1 MKNKNKIWW
10 ALSITLSVAALLG
23 LALVILFWHQSAEQ
37 SRVGNQDHIW
47 IYARV
52 VLVLCLVIIALL
64 GLLLARIFWKLI
76 LPLSK
81 VSEEINLIYTANPAH
96 RIQVGG
102 AFELGRL
109 VQQINSIAEKYETLE
124 KSVFKR
130 VQVAKAELEEE
141 KNILAAIMAE
151 LPDAV
156 LICNKE
162 SRIILYNS
170 QAKRFF
176 GEKTKSAVT
185 ASSTRNTGAK
195 DAVNPPP
202 KVHLGIGRPLSDFV
216 EENII
221 QYALAEIH
229 QRLENDE
236 ENVSSYFVITDIA
249 NRLLRAEA
257 SPILSPQREFSG
269 FVIIFNEITQ
279 DLRVEARSGFLL
291 QSFQQKIRH
300 SVASIKSAI
309 EVIREY
315 PDVNAQQQ
323 RHLMEIIHAE
333 SHSLEQLIQREG
345 NQTLRQPHNHWPTM
359 PIAVSDL
366 MEALQKKASEKLDI
380 NLRVE
385 FDSQEP
391 WIKVDTYAI
400 LMVLLFFLQR
410 ISQEANVTQ
419 YQCQNSQERDFVFVD
434 FIWAGKPIS
443 IEKIRQWEGMQLVF
457 LDEHIPLH
465 PKEILEHHGIE
476 IWPYREHHGDQR
488 AFLRMH
494 VPVFRSQE
502 QKAVRRASVL
512 PDSRPEFYAFD
523 LFNQPGQ
530 SPNLDVRRLHELAYT
545 VFDTETTGLDPGGGD
560 EIISIGAIRIINGRI
575 LAEESFDQLINPLR
589 SIPASTTD
597 IHGID
602 NNRVRNQPTI
612 DVVLPDFFKFT
623 EETILVAHNAA
634 FDMRMLQMCEQRTG
648 VKFLQPVLDTL
659 LLSAVAHSAHDD
671 HTLSAIAGRLGV
683 PIAGR
688 HTAMGDAL
696 MTAHIFLKL
705 ISLLA
710 DMGIETLGQARE
722 ASEKTYYA
730 RLKF

>member
-10 ALSITLSVAALLG
+10 ALSISLSLAALLG
-23 LALVILFWHQSAEQ
+23 LALVILFWQQSTDQ
-37 SRVGNQDHIW
+37 SGTAYWGI
-47 IYARV
+47 ARYT
-52 VLVLCLVIIALL
+52 LIICLALIALI
-64 GLLLARIFWKLI
+64 GFLLSHLFWKLVI
-76 LPLSK
+76 PLSK
-81 VSEEINLIYTANPAH
+81 VSEEIALIYAANPNH
-96 RIQVGG
+96 RIDVSG
-102 AFELGRL
+102 AYGLGQL
-109 VQQINSIAEKYETLE
+109 VYQINSAAEKYKTLE

-162 SRIILYNS
+162 NRIILYNS

-176 GEKTKSAVT
+176 SERTSAGRSSVLNAKTESVP
-185 ASSTRNTGAK
+185 
-195 DAVNPPP
+195 DAVSG
-202 KVHLGIGRPLSDFV
+202 KVHLGIGRPISDFV

-229 QRLENDE
+229 QRLENNE
-236 ENVSSYFVITDIA
+236 EHVSSNFVITDLA

-279 DLRVEARSGFLL
+279 DLRGEALSGFLL

-309 EVIREY
+309 EVIRDY
-315 PDVNAQQQ
+315 PAVSTAQQQ
-323 RHLMEIIHAE
+323 HLMKIIHTE
-333 SHSLEQLIQREG
+333 SQSLEQLIQREG
-345 NQTLRQPHNHWPTM
+345 NQTLKQPHNHWPTM
-359 PIAVSDL
+359 PIAIDDL
-366 MEALQKKASEKLDI
+366 IEALQKKASEKMGIELS
-380 NLRVE
+380 
-385 FDSQEP
+385 FDFGSTAP

-400 LMVLLFFLQR
+400 IMVLLFFMQR
-410 ISQEANVTQ
+410 IGAEADTTAYQCAYSQEGEFA
-419 YQCQNSQERDFVFVD
+419 FID
-434 FIWAGKPIS
+434 FIWGGKPVS
-443 IEKIRQWEGMQLVF
+443 IETIRQWESMQLVF
-457 LDEHIPLH
+457 LDERMPLH

-476 IWPYREHHGDQR
+476 IWPYREHHGEQR
-488 AFLRMH
+488 SFLRMY
-494 VPVFRSQE
+494 VPVFRPQE

-512 PDSRPEFYAFD
+512 PESRPEFYAFD

-530 SPNLDVRRLHELAYT
+530 SPNMDTHLLKNLAYT
-545 VFDTETTGLDPGGGD
+545 VFDTETTGLDPAGGD
-560 EIISIGAIRIINGRI
+560 EIISIGALRIISGHI
-575 LAEESFDQLINPLR
+575 LTEESFDRLINPQR
-589 SIPASTTD
+589 RIPASSIQ

-602 NNRVRNQPTI
+602 NDMVRNQPTI

-634 FDMRMLQMCEQRTG
+634 FDMRMLQMCEKRTG
-648 VKFLQPVLDTL
+648 VKFIQPVLDTL
-659 LLSAVAHSAHDD
+659 LLSAVAHSANDD

-683 PIAGR
+683 TVAGR

-696 MTAHIFLKL
+696 MTANIFLKL

-710 DMGIETLGQARE
+710 DMGIHTLGEARE
-722 ASEKTYYA
+722 ASQQTYYA

>member
-10 ALSITLSVAALLG
+10 ALSISLSLAAFLG
-23 LALVILFWHQSAEQ
+23 LALLILFWHQPQ
-37 SRVGNQDHIW
+37 GIW
-47 IYARV
+47 LFARYA
-52 VLVLCLVIIALL
+52 LAISLAVIAIL
-64 GLLLARIFWKLI
+64 GFILSRIFWKLI
-76 LPLSK
+76 IPLSR
-81 VSEEINLIYTANPAH
+81 VSAEIALIYTANPNH
-96 RIQVGG
+96 RLQIAG
-102 AFELGRL
+102 AFGLGHL
-109 VQQINSIAEKYETLE
+109 VQQVNSAAEKYETLE

-176 GEKTKSAVT
+176 SEKGIAGRSHSAAGKINSFET
-185 ASSTRNTGAK
+185 ASSG
-195 DAVNPPP
+195 
-202 KVHLGIGRPLSDFV
+202 KVQLGIGRPISDFV

-229 QRLENDE
+229 QRLENNE
-236 ENVSSYFVITDIA
+236 ENVSSNFVITDLA

-279 DLRVEARSGFLL
+279 ELRGEARSGFLL

-309 EVIREY
+309 EVIRAY
-315 PDVNAQQQ
+315 PNVSSSQQQ
-323 RHLMEIIHAE
+323 QLMEIIHTE
-333 SHSLEQLIQREG
+333 SQSLENLIQREG
-345 NQTLRQPHNHWPTM
+345 KQTLKQPHNHWPTM
-359 PIAVSDL
+359 PIAIVDL
-366 MEALQKKASEKLDI
+366 VAALQKRASAKLDI
-380 NLRVE
+380 DLSFE
-385 FDSQEP
+385 SDLAQP

-410 ISQEANVTQ
+410 IKAETDITQ
-419 YQCQNSQERDFVFVD
+419 YQCECSHEGEFAFVD
-434 FIWAGKPIS
+434 ITWAGKPIS
-443 IEKIRQWEGMQLVF
+443 IEKIRHWESRQLVF
-457 LDEHIPLH
+457 LDERMPLH

-476 IWPYREHHGDQR
+476 IWPYREHQGEQR

-494 VPVFRSQE
+494 VPLFKPQE
-502 QKAVRRASVL
+502 QKAFRRASVL
-512 PDSRPEFYAFD
+512 PESRPEFYAFD

-530 SPNLDVRRLHELAYT
+530 SPNLDSRLLYELAYT
-545 VFDTETTGLDPGGGD
+545 VFDTETTGLDPTSGD
-560 EIISIGAIRIINGRI
+560 EIISIGALRIINGRI
-575 LAEESFDQLINPLR
+575 LTEESFDQLINPQR
-589 SIPASTTD
+589 RIPASSTH

-602 NNRVRNQPTI
+602 DDMVINQPTI
-612 DVVLPDFFKFT
+612 DVVLPDFLRFT
-623 EETILVAHNAA
+623 ADTILVAHNAA
-634 FDMRMLQMCEQRTG
+634 FDMRMLQMCEEKTG
-648 VKFLQPVLDTL
+648 VKFIQPVLDTL
-659 LLSAVAHSAHDD
+659 LLSAVAHSTHDD

-683 PIAGR
+683 TVAGR

-696 MTAHIFLKL
+696 MTANIFIKL

-710 DMGIETLGQARE
+710 DMGIRTLGQARE
-722 ASEKTYYA
+722 ASQKTYYA